1 MGYHVEINTM
11 LRLGKSDVKPD
22 DLQIGKQYTISR
34 SNIRIYP
41 TDMAILL
48 LSEDWTVL
56 GYCAIRK
63 TLVSGKDMEITFEI
77 LSLFAPDEQKIYTT
91 RLKEAL
97 TTTHEI

>member
-1 MGYHVEINTM
+1 MGYHIEINTM
-11 LRLGKSDVKPD
+11 LRLREADVKLE
-22 DLQIGKQYTISR
+22 DLQIGRQYTVSK

-41 TDMAILL
+41 TDMAILF
-48 LSEDWTVL
+48 LSENWIVL

-63 TLVSGKDMEITFEI
+63 ILISNKNMEITFEI
-77 LSLFAPDEQKIYTT
+77 LSLFTSDEQKIYAV

>member
-1 MGYHVEINTM
+1 MGYRVEINTM
-11 LRLGKSDVKPD
+11 LRLGKSDVKPED
-22 DLQIGKQYTISR
+22 FQIGKQYTIFK

-48 LSEDWTVL
+48 LSEAWMVL

-63 TLVSGKDMEITFEI
+63 TVVSGKDMEITFEI
-77 LSLFAPDEQKIYTT
+77 LSLFNPDEQEVYTT

-97 TTTHEI
+97 TITHEL